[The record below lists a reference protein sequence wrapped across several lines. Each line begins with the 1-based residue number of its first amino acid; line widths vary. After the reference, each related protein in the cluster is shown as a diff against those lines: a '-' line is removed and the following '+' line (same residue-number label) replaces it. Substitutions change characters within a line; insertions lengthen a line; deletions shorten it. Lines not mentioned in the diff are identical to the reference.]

1 MANKGLRRI
10 PHRLAQISF
19 LFFLLRRVSVFYLR
33 KYWKW
38 WVPLVPVGIA
48 VYLYLLI
55 TIPPNISNSRTDQEK
70 IVRIPRGSS
79 LTEIARILENEEVLT
94 HPTLFVWLG
103 RVGGYQHRL
112 KAGIFYVPTHL
123 STYHLLEYMT
133 HPKPATIKVTF
144 PEGERI
150 TLYASIVQKRLG
162 IDSARFV
169 QLAND
174 PNFCRE
180 LGISASS
187 LEGYLLPETYFFPY
201 DISAR
206 EVLRFLVRQTLSI
219 FQEDSVRR
227 QMQRLG
233 MSMHQILTL
242 ASIIEGEAMVDSE
255 RVLISSVYHNRLKRG
270 WRLQADPTIQYL
282 IPGKPRRLLLKDLEI
297 DSPYNT
303 YKYAGLPPGPINN
316 PGRRS
321 IMAALYPAKTSYLY
335 FVATGDG
342 GHHFSRTAAEHARW
356 KRKFDRVRRQVRRSR
371 ISQ

>member
-1 MANKGLRRI
+1 M
-10 PHRLAQISF
+10 F
-19 LFFLLRRVSVFYLR
+19 LIARVSSFYLR
-33 KYWKW
+33 KFWKW
-38 WVPLVPVGIA
+38 WIPLVPIGLV
-48 VYLYLLI
+48 VYLYLLA
-55 TIPPNISNSRTDQEK
+55 TIPPEAGGTQITSQK

-79 LTEIARILENEEVLT
+79 LTEIAHILEKEQLLA

-103 RVGGYQHRL
+103 RLRGYQHHL
-112 KAGIFYVPTHL
+112 KAGVFYVPRHL
-123 STYHLLEYMT
+123 STYQLLEYMT

-144 PEGERI
+144 PEGERL
-150 TLYASIVQKRLG
+150 TLYASIAHKRLG

-180 LGISASS
+180 LGVPASS

-201 DISAR
+201 DVSAR
-206 EVLRFLVRQTLSI
+206 EVLQFLVRQTLSI
-219 FQEDSVRR
+219 FQADSVRQ
-227 QMQRLG
+227 QMRRLG
-233 MSMHQILTL
+233 MNMHQILTL

-321 IMAALYPAKTSYLY
+321 IMAALYPAQTSYLY

-356 KRKFDRVRRQVRRSR
+356 KRKFDQVRRQVRRASR
-371 ISQ
+371 SR